1 MRGLNSGAML
11 YEFSLPTKSD
21 KVPPG
26 ADWIHEIKYDGYRM
40 LVVRDQDRVRLV
52 SRGGYDWAD
61 RCPLIVAGALEL
73 PERHFVLDG
82 EVVVLRQ
89 DGTSDFDA
97 LASRKHD
104 KRAMLY
110 AFDLLAVVEQAAQGN
125 EDGHF
130 QRESGVRRTRHQ
142 AASNRTISRAV
153 TVSRLRSQ
161 ACGRLGMTRTPEA
174 SSCLARW

>member
-130 QRESGVRRTRHQ
+130 QRESGVRRDQTDVPGGLQEQALSDTRKRLLRMARGTRRQ
-142 AASNRTISRAV
+142 A
-153 TVSRLRSQ
+153 TVLFH
-161 ACGRLGMTRTPEA
+161 AP
-174 SSCLARW
+174 